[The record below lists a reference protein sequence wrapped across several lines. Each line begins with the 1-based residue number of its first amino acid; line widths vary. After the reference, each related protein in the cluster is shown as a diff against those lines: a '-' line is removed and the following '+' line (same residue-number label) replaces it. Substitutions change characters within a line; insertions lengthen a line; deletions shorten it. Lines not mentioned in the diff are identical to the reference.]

1 LTTTVTVDDDIR
13 KKLKRLAAVLDA
25 TQGEVIER
33 ALRLYEEQVMRQRSQ
48 RKISRSVLEALKEAS
63 LRIRRSDPK
72 WARTSRTIETS
83 SVSLEEFIAA
93 SWGKEL

>member
-1 LTTTVTVDDDIR
+1 MTTTVTVDDDVR

-33 ALRLYEEQVMRQRSQ
+33 ALRLYEEQVMGQRSK

-63 LRIRRSDPK
+63 SKIRHSDPK
-72 WARTSRTIETS
+72 WARISRTIEDT
-83 SVSLEEFIAA
+83 SVSLEEFVAA
-93 SWGKEL
+93 SWGKEF